1 MKYFLTAMLCVAL
14 LEQAAA
20 QTLNGSIEGKIRNS
34 SNEAVPGATVV
45 LTNVAD
51 SANTLKITAT
61 NNGDFLF
68 GQLNAGVYYLTITAA
83 GMATY
88 YSPQLT
94 LGGANSHIQLP
105 VIILRSSK
113 NSELKE
119 IVVTSKRRLMEQDI
133 DKTIVNVDAMISSAT
148 SNALEVLSKT
158 PGVTVSIN
166 NEIGLNGKEGVLVMI
181 DGRATYLSANDLAA
195 YLKSIPGNLLDK
207 IELMDNPPSK
217 YDAAGSAIINIRMKR
232 NRAGGLTGGISA
244 AYSQGAYARH
254 NESVNINYNRKKI
267 NLFGNFSYSNEK
279 HYISDVYN
287 RSFYAD
293 DKTLNSSLVMDN
305 LQRYTTTS
313 YYTRFGMDY
322 IASAK
327 TAFGF
332 IVNATSNPRHAKL
345 ESLSSSSF
353 ESNFPDSAGNGVIV
367 GSVDRDNWGANL
379 NFNHKFNNKGR
390 ELTADVNYINYATP
404 SYQDVVKTVSV
415 ADGTGKN
422 TEHFYY
428 DLFPALDIY
437 TAKVD
442 YAHPLRN
449 NALLEAGVKSGFVKN
464 DDNAQYFNVEQSN
477 HIPDYS
483 QSNHFIYKEQVHAAY
498 INTRKNWKRLGVQLG
513 LRAEHTVLNGT
524 LVANPAIEESAF
536 VKKYTSIFPSAFV
549 SYKLDS
555 NGNNT
560 LAVSIARR
568 IRRPNYQQLNPFL
581 IFRDNYSYA
590 TGNPLINP
598 QYQYR
603 TEIKYQHRQW
613 LGISLQYGYFTDI
626 IFDVTKVEDNL
637 FITQPDNV
645 ATGNMVVIAS
655 NVNKNF
661 FSWWNVNVNLML
673 AHLSLNGMAY
683 TEKLSP
689 ATNTMRLNV
698 FNQFNFKRGWS
709 SEMTFYYSGK
719 DISGQTIIKPRYR
732 VYGAVQKK
740 ILKDK
745 GAIRLSLEDIFHSWI
760 QEDHSVGL
768 KQATSYHINET
779 DTQRMGVAFTWSF
792 GKDSFARKRKH
803 SNNAADAETERAN

>member
-14 LEQAAA
+14 LQQAAA
-20 QTLNGSIEGKIRNS
+20 QTLNGSIKGKIRNS

-51 SANTLKITAT
+51 SANTLKMAAT
-61 NNGDFLF
+61 SNGDFLF
-68 GQLNAGVYYLTITAA
+68 SQLNAGVYYLTITSA

-119 IVVTSKRRLMEQDI
+119 IVVTSKRRLIEQDI

-293 DKTLNSSLVMDN
+293 DKTLNSSLVMNN

-345 ESLSSSSF
+345 ESLSSSNF

-367 GSVDRDNWGANL
+367 GSADRDNWGANL

-390 ELTADVNYINYATP
+390 ELTADVNYINYTTP

-428 DLFPALDIY
+428 ELFPVLDIY

-464 DDNAQYFNVEQSN
+464 DDDAQYFDVEQSN

-524 LVANPAIEESAF
+524 LVANPANEESAF
-536 VKKYTSIFPSAFV
+536 VKKYTSVFPSAFM

-661 FSWWNVNVNLML
+661 FSWWSVNVNLML